1 MDYNS
6 SESLMFNYKPTEEQK
21 EQKPL
26 ADLVKAT
33 IDAEIARLNSLDGIE
48 NAENAVEEVKVNKKV
63 IKILRNIRRQ
73 LK

>member
-6 SESLMFNYKPTEEQK
+6 SESLMFAYKEREDQK

-26 ADLVKAT
+26 TDLVKAT

-48 NAENAVEEVKVNKKV
+48 DAENAVEEVKVNKKV